1 MRNPLVLGVI
11 VGSAVCLTSCAGPG
25 HHASHAGPLDLPHAT
40 PATPDSGP
48 RKAEVER
55 AIAGISPS
63 RAYDDIEAM
72 VAFGT
77 RHTYSAESPTRGL
90 FAAQKWVGEQFKA
103 AATNARSLDVT
114 YVYSVD
120 TSIADAA
127 TARRSAGNVVATF
140 PGSLPESQRQE
151 IWVLAHLDSRA
162 SDRNDATSDA
172 PGANDDASG
181 VAVLLEIAR
190 ALGSVSLDH
199 TVILAAT
206 SGEEQGLYGAAEL
219 ARDAKSRSAS
229 VRAVLNNDMVGD
241 PIGIYP
247 KGSPTARAAA
257 KVIRVFSHGVQA
269 NTSPEAL
276 AQISALS
283 AESDSPARQLAR
295 YIADIGEL
303 YDLPVK
309 AALVFRNDRFLRGG
323 DHTAF
328 LREGFLPCVRFTMP
342 YEDYDRQH
350 QDVRTET
357 DRVTGQSRIYGDTL
371 EWIDPDYLAGAAKLN
386 LATVM
391 HLANA
396 PTAPAD
402 ARIITAEL
410 DNATTLR
417 WSASPEPDVV
427 GYEIVVRPT
436 TSPVW
441 TAVYSAGHATE
452 TTLDLCKDNVLFGVR
467 AVDRDGYRSLVSFAG
482 SAKE

>member
-11 VGSAVCLTSCAGPG
+11 VGSAVCLTSCACSG

-48 RKAEVER
+48 RQAEVER
-55 AIAGISPS
+55 AIAGVSPS
-63 RAYDDIEAM
+63 RAYDDIESL

-90 FAAQKWVGEQFKA
+90 LAAQHWVGDQFKA
-103 AATNARSLDVT
+103 AATSSRPLEVRYYYGAP
-114 YVYSVD
+114 
-120 TSIADAA
+120 TSAADGSS
-127 TARRSAGNVVATF
+127 TTSRGCVVATF
-140 PGSLPESQRQE
+140 PGSLPESQRQQ

-190 ALGSVSLDH
+190 ALRDVPLDH
-199 TVILAAT
+199 TVHLAAT

-219 ARDAKSRSAS
+219 ARLAKSTNADI
-229 VRAVLNNDMVGD
+229 RAVLNNDMVGD
-241 PIGIYP
+241 PIGIHP
-247 KGSPTARAAA
+247 QGSPTARAAA
-257 KVIRVFSHGVQA
+257 KVIRVFSAGVQP
-269 NTSPEAL
+269 NTTPEAL

-283 AESDSPARQLAR
+283 AESDSAARQVAR

-303 YDLPVK
+303 YNLPVK

-357 DRVTGQSRIYGDTL
+357 DPVTGQTRIYGDTL

-391 HLANA
+391 HLSNA
-396 PTAPAD
+396 PTAPGD

-410 DNATTLR
+410 DTSTTIR
-417 WSASPEPDVV
+417 WSPSPEPDVI

-441 TAVYSAGHATE
+441 TTVFDAGNATE